1 MKTIK
6 YLLYLVTKRI
16 LVILE
21 GRILVEQQGQDQ
33 MWWIKERKV
42 VRNADID
49 SFLRNL
55 ILKGE
60 VFQFS
65 CRYSRIWVDWLL
77 GLFVLKMR
85 AA

>member
-6 YLLYLVTKRI
+6 YLLYLVTTRIFVI
-16 LVILE
+16 LV

-65 CRYSRIWVDWLL
+65 CGYSRIWVDWLL

-85 AA
+85 AD